1 MCVISTDDLV
11 CEMVNKI
18 EKLRKLHGEVLKFP
32 LENFSLYARMR
43 PPTLDETA
51 RDIAKGM
58 GGDCNALSH
67 YISAWLMEEGIL
79 SRVIYFDND
88 VPSIDETIDIDAAI
102 DRKYHA
108 AVEAMVAGVS
118 YVVDVGLQFEEPIPL
133 NGDAEYIFPTKIL
146 RVERRG
152 DGAYTFVRVDSGDRE
167 IRLDFDLREEWDDAD
182 HVRVAW
188 NNFYRDIKLKYGV
201 LRNGKKLGMRV
212 AGDMGTIIGKTMSG
226 SEVLHRGG
234 LESCAEYLGV
244 NADIFRL
251 GHENF
256 TILRRAQRGAS
267 L

>member
-1 MCVISTDDLV
+1 MSILTCDLV

-18 EKLRKLHGEVLKFP
+18 EKLWKLHGEFLKFP

-43 PPTLDETA
+43 PPTCDETA
-51 RDIAKGM
+51 IDIANGM

-67 YISAWLMEEGIL
+67 YISAWLMGEGIS
-79 SRVIYFDND
+79 SRVIYFDNNIPD
-88 VPSIDETIDIDAAI
+88 IDKTIDIDASI

-108 AVEAMVAGVS
+108 AVEAIVGGVS

-133 NGDAEYIFPTKIL
+133 NGDAEYFFPTKIL
-146 RVERRG
+146 RVESRG
-152 DGAYTFVRVDSGDRE
+152 NGAYTFVRVDSGDRE
-167 IRLDFDLREEWDDAD
+167 IRLDFDLREKWTDAD

-201 LRNGKKLGMRV
+201 LRGGEKVGMKV
-212 AGDMGTIIGKTMSG
+212 SGGTGIIIGKTRDDSQ
-226 SEVLHRGG
+226 VLYKGG
-234 LESCAEYLGV
+234 LESCAEYLGAS
-244 NADIFRL
+244 ADVFRS

-256 TILRRAQRGAS
+256 TILRRAQKGAS